1 MYTQA
6 EISVPVVLT
15 LVLVLTFVL
24 RNSCKVKPNQQM
36 QKDFCEKVSE
46 SPCGAGH
53 ADWLVP
59 GRLRNAGVLLLQA
72 GEEQHGGHATDEE
85 KLASSVGLAPNKD
98 GSCEYETD
106 PWRLILMFLCW
117 RHDVHVSEPA
127 S

>member
-6 EISVPVVLT
+6 EVSVPAVLT
-15 LVLVLTFVL
+15 LVLVLAFFL

-46 SPCGAGH
+46 SPRGAGH
-53 ADWLVP
+53 TGWLVA
-59 GRLRNAGVLLLQA
+59 GLLRDASVLLLQA

-85 KLASSVGLAPNKD
+85 KLASSVGLVPNKD

-106 PWRLILMFLCW
+106 
-117 RHDVHVSEPA
+117 H
-127 S
+127 